1 MTLNRKRCSFVPE
14 FKLKAAQLVLE
25 QGYSITDAAV
35 AMGIGKSTLY
45 KWIRQLRQELVV
57 KIWKI

>member
-1 MTLNRKRCSFVPE
+1 MPE